1 MAPIEDKTFRG
12 YELIIMRNTIINILT
27 TDSVNMIINYQVDPD
42 KNQRP
47 IQPNL
52 INKHN
57 FS

>member
-42 KNQRP
+42 KDQRP

>member
-42 KNQRP
+42 KSQRP